1 MTTKEILE
9 QIRFEMDKMLG
20 KSKTKMTS
28 EQFRAFVSEQWELMG
43 TDKYHTRGINILVG
57 RMMNEAI
64 WANDP
69 TDLIKWIK
77 EEQKL
82 ENFHNNSLE
91 IKYNYYKDALVE
103 AWAFAEGLAFFQEQ
117 NTPEAE
123 PFVAFFRNILENPES
138 MDFFDDNED
147 WEIGFS
153 VELEQWAAFF
163 EEEKAEIRYEI
174 LTKNGEETD

>member
-20 KSKTKMTS
+20 NSKTKMTS

-82 ENFHNNSLE
+82 ENFHNN
-91 IKYNYYKDALVE
+91 
-103 AWAFAEGLAFFQEQ
+103 
-117 NTPEAE
+117 
-123 PFVAFFRNILENPES
+123 
-138 MDFFDDNED
+138 
-147 WEIGFS
+147 
-153 VELEQWAAFF
+153 
-163 EEEKAEIRYEI
+163 
-174 LTKNGEETD
+174 